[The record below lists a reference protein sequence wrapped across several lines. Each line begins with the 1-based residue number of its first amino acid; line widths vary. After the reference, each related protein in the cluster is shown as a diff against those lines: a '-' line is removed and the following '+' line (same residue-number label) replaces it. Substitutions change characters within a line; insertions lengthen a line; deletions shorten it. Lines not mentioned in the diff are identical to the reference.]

1 MRKKTEIKRQ
11 AILDVAA
18 DLFRETGFERASMS
32 ELCLRVGGSKATLYN
47 YFSSKEEVF
56 AEVLMQATEDQ
67 FQATHEALDPTL
79 DDITQA
85 LESFGRG
92 LLTLLYSPQ
101 VQAARRLVVSEIV
114 RSDLGRTCYE
124 RGHAR
129 SAAEVAEF
137 LQQAMDQGKLR
148 QADPKI
154 ASLHLKG
161 LLEAEWIDRFMF
173 QMLDAVDPEQI
184 AASVK
189 RAVVVFM
196 AAYGPQSAGS

>member
-1 MRKKTEIKRQ
+1 MRKKTETKRQ

-18 DLFRETGFERASMS
+18 DLFRESGFERASMS

-56 AEVLMQATEDQ
+56 AEVLMQATEAQ

-79 DDITQA
+79 QDITQA
-85 LESFGRG
+85 FERFGQG
-92 LLTLLYSPQ
+92 LLILLYSPQ

-129 SAAEVAEF
+129 STVEVAEF

-148 QADPKI
+148 QADPRI
-154 ASLHLKG
+154 AGLHLKG

-173 QMLDAVDPEQI
+173 QMLDQVDPQQI

-189 RAVVVFM
+189 RAVAVFM
-196 AAYGPQSAGS
+196 AAYGPQSAST

>member
-1 MRKKTEIKRQ
+1 MRKKTETKRQ

-18 DLFRETGFERASMS
+18 DLFRESGFERASMS

-56 AEVLMQATEDQ
+56 AEVLMQATEAQ

-79 DDITQA
+79 QDITQA
-85 LESFGRG
+85 LERFGQG
-92 LLTLLYSPQ
+92 LLILLYSPQ

-129 SAAEVAEF
+129 STVEVAEF

-148 QADPKI
+148 QADPRI
-154 ASLHLKG
+154 AGLHLKG

-173 QMLDAVDPEQI
+173 QMLDQVDPQQV

-189 RAVVVFM
+189 RAVAVFM
-196 AAYGPQSAGS
+196 AAYGPQSAST

>member
-1 MRKKTEIKRQ
+1 MRKKTETKRQ
-11 AILDVAA
+11 AILDEAA

-56 AEVLMQATEDQ
+56 AEVLMQATEEE

-124 RGHAR
+124 HGHAR

-173 QMLDAVDPEQI
+173 QMLDAVDPEQV

-189 RAVVVFM
+189 RAVAVFM
-196 AAYGPQSAGS
+196 AAYGPQDAGA

>member
-1 MRKKTEIKRQ
+1 MRKKTESKRQ

-56 AEVLMQATEDQ
+56 AEVLMQATEAQ
-67 FQATHEALDPTL
+67 FQATHEVLDPTL

-114 RSDLGRTCYE
+114 RSDLGRTCYA

-148 QADPKI
+148 QADPRI

-173 QMLDAVDPEQI
+173 QMLDAVDPEQV

-189 RAVVVFM
+189 RAVAVFM
-196 AAYGPQSAGS
+196 AAYGPQDAGA

>member
-1 MRKKTEIKRQ
+1 MRKKTESKRQ

-56 AEVLMQATEDQ
+56 AEVLMQATEEE

-124 RGHAR
+124 HGHAR

-148 QADPKI
+148 QADPRI

-173 QMLDAVDPEQI
+173 QMLETVDPEQI

-189 RAVVVFM
+189 RAVAVFM
-196 AAYGPQSAGS
+196 AAYGPQSAGA

>member
-1 MRKKTEIKRQ
+1 MRKKTEGKRQ
-11 AILDVAA
+11 AIIDEAA

-79 DDITQA
+79 QDITQA

-129 SAAEVAEF
+129 SPAEVAEF

-148 QADPKI
+148 QADPRI

-189 RAVVVFM
+189 RAVAVFM
-196 AAYGPQSAGS
+196 AAYGPPVAAA